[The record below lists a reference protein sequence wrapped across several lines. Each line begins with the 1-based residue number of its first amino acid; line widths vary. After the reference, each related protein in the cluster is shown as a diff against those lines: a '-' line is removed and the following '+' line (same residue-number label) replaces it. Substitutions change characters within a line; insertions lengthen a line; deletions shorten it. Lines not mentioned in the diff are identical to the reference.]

1 MVATPEKT
9 HIYTV
14 YLKCVNSTEL
24 LIGSV
29 YNEVGWK
36 QKFLELHLF
45 TMPLEYDVTQ
55 MLRYPA
61 PQSIAGVKP
70 EDFYTI
76 PINMR

>member
-1 MVATPEKT
+1 MCKLNRTSNWFCLQRD
-9 HIYTV
+9 YSL
-14 YLKCVNSTEL
+14 YYSR
-24 LIGSV
+24 
-29 YNEVGWK
+29 
-36 QKFLELHLF
+36 LELHLF